1 MLRKT
6 ILTSVFA
13 LLLTSAFAQT
23 NVTWNQGHEGN
34 SFVSKTL
41 PDHNVNRDK
50 VNYISK
56 QNAHEHTQRINGAV
70 PPTNP
75 YVFGGSKPQFS
86 PTTRVGWHLF
96 LGYTF
101 VRNLVTL

>member
-6 ILTSVFA
+6 LLTSVFA
-13 LLLTSAFAQT
+13 LLLTSAFAQN
-23 NVTWNQGHEGN
+23 NVMWNQGHEGN

-41 PDHNVNRDK
+41 PDQNVNKDK
-50 VNYISK
+50 VVFISK

-96 LGYTF
+96 FGYTF